1 MFPTGPQH
9 RGVGLL
15 IATSLLSDSL
25 TGKKENSFETSS
37 YLGQKTLK
45 AVVLEKKKIS
55 GLSVVPQ
62 KRLLPRMGAPHPSR
76 GHGCLESQ
84 PLPHHCHRISEI
96 PASPSS

>member
-45 AVVLEKKKIS
+45 AVVLEKKKK
-55 GLSVVPQ
+55 SVD
-62 KRLLPRMGAPHPSR
+62 
-76 GHGCLESQ
+76 
-84 PLPHHCHRISEI
+84 
-96 PASPSS
+96 